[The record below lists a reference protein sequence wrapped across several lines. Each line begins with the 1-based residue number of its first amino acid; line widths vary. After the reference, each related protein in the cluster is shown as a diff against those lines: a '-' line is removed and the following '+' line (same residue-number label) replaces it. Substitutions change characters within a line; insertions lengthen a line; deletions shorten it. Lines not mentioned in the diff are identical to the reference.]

1 MTHLKKDT
9 RVSSVLQ
16 EGLLSSD
23 DALRQ
28 MLQRTVQAV
37 MEAEIQSFLWR

>member
-9 RVSSVLQ
+9 RVPSVLQ